1 MVYPRTDI
9 DIRQQL
15 ESTLLG
21 LLGPKLL
28 DEVVACARVE
38 RYEVPSL
45 LNAAGAPLEWLRLVV
60 SGHLEIVARQA
71 SGKEV
76 VISDHGAGS
85 WATWLP
91 CLIPAAPEQ
100 DYCCTAESIF
110 IALPAKDV
118 RCICELHPKLYPLIL
133 AEIGQ
138 RQRLLMEWA
147 GQSVLVGPEQRMAK
161 LIHILARSQKL
172 TNSPCTLN
180 VTQNRLAGL
189 ARCTRQSANVILG
202 ALEKKGL
209 IRIAYGKCD
218 IPDLPR
224 LAAFA
229 EQEESDASER
239 KTG

>member
-1 MVYPRTDI
+1 MVYPRADI
-9 DIRQQL
+9 EIRQQL
-15 ESTLLG
+15 ETTIFGRLG
-21 LLGPKLL
+21 SKLL
-28 DEVVACARVE
+28 DEVVACAKVE

-45 LNAAGAPLEWLRLVV
+45 LNAAGEPLEWLRLVV
-60 SGHLEIVARQA
+60 RGHLEIVARQA

-76 VISDHGAGS
+76 VISDHGAGA

-91 CLIPAAPEQ
+91 CLIPSAPDQ
-100 DYCCTAESIF
+100 DYCCTADSVF

-118 RCICELHPKLYPLIL
+118 RHICERHPKLYPLIL

-161 LIHILARSQKL
+161 LIHILARAQNL
-172 TNSPCTLN
+172 TSSPCTLS

-202 ALEKKGL
+202 ALEKRGL
-209 IRIAYGKCD
+209 IGIAYGKCD
-218 IPDLPR
+218 IPDLSK
-224 LAAFA
+224 LATFA
-229 EQEESDASER
+229 EDEATE
-239 KTG
+239 KL